1 MRKEFGRT
9 IEELAFKDESII
21 LIVGDIGYGVFDSF
35 REKFPDRFFNFGI
48 REQCIAGMASG
59 MALEGLKPYLFT
71 ITPFFSERALE
82 QIKLDINEQNVNV
95 KIVGYADYPNQ
106 GPTHAELDLT
116 KTLSC
121 LRNLVVYFPKNSLET
136 REALINSYNNKKP
149 TFISLKA
156 DKTKF

>member
-9 IEELAFKDESII
+9 IEELAEKDESVI
-21 LIVGDIGYGVFDSF
+21 LIVGDIGYGIFDSF
-35 REKFPDRFFNFGI
+35 RKRFPDRFFNFGI
-48 REQCIAGMASG
+48 REQSIVGMASG

-82 QIKLDINEQNVNV
+82 QIKLDVNEQDVNV
-95 KIVGYADYPNQ
+95 KIVGYADYPHQ

-116 KTLSC
+116 KTLSG
-121 LRNLVVYFPKNSLET
+121 LKNLVTYFPKNSSET
-136 REALINSYNNKKP
+136 RQVLMDSYAHQKP

-156 DKTKF
+156 DKK